1 MCWWVAWRCGRGD
14 LGVIGRLLLAGVAA
28 MGLVAGAQAADLP
41 VPGPSYYPG
50 VMMPVPYYNWGGF
63 YVGGNAG
70 GVWTTQSNAL
80 LINDVTGA
88 SESLLSTSSSNAGGG
103 FQLGANYFIAPSFLV
118 GVEGD
123 FDALLNKTTTNS
135 PAGDNQRVTK
145 NEFVSTA
152 RLRLGLTSDRL
163 LYYVTGGGALG
174 ETANT
179 RSQLAGVVPIV
190 PVPPGTIE
198 TVNVMRYGFTF
209 GTGVEWAVTSSWLAR
224 IEYLYT
230 RLDGVTYTFPL
241 AQRTVQ
247 TPFEAINMVRLGV
260 SYKFG
265 GGDPIPPLNP

>member
-1 MCWWVAWRCGRGD
+1 MLVGGLALRSGGF
-14 LGVIGRLLLAGVAA
+14 GVIGRLLLAGVAA
-28 MGLVAGAQAADLP
+28 MGLMAGAQAADLP

-103 FQLGANYFIAPSFLV
+103 FQLGANYFVAPSFLV

-123 FDALLNKTTTNS
+123 FDGLINSTTTM
-135 PAGDNQRVTK
+135 ALDGTTQHVTQNK
-145 NEFVSTA
+145 FLSTA
-152 RLRLGLTSDRL
+152 RLRLGLTTDRL
-163 LYYVTGGGALG
+163 LFYGTGGAAWG
-174 ETANT
+174 EVAMSRT
-179 RSQLAGVVPIV
+179 QLTGIVNNAG
-190 PVPPGTIE
+190 PGTIE
-198 TVNVMRYGFTF
+198 TANELRNGFVF
-209 GTGVEWAVTSSWLAR
+209 GGGIEWAATSNWIAR
-224 IEYLYT
+224 FEYLYA
-230 RLDGVTYTFPL
+230 RLNGVAYTFPI
-241 AQRTVQ
+241 AERTVQ

-265 GGDPIPPLNP
+265 GGDPVLNP